1 MIWWINT
8 MASAVVLAVC
18 LWAVLSPEV
27 PTKIV
32 GTILI
37 SALGLFSTMNIFKP
51 GFAGVFSAESQTFAN
66 VALACLAIWFYVRY
80 RAHVAERD
88 DEFR

>member
-8 MASAVVLAVC
+8 MAGSVVLAVC

-27 PTKIV
+27 PTRIV
-32 GTILI
+32 GTTMI
-37 SALGLFSTMNIFKP
+37 SALGLFSMMNIFKP

-66 VALACLAIWFYVRY
+66 VALACLAIWLYVRY
-80 RAHVAERD
+80 QAYLAEKD